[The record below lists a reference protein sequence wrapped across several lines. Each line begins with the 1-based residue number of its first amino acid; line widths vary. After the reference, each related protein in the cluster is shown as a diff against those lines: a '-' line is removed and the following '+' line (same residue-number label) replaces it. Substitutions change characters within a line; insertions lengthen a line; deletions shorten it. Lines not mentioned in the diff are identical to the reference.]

1 MLKLLKCLI
10 LGLLCWMIISV
21 SHNQQVSAAEG
32 KVVVVVV
39 DGLDWQE
46 LDNIKSR
53 LINISK
59 IIDQGSIGLFN
70 PVSGGVRTRNN
81 TIFTIAAGR
90 PSLAMPNSH
99 LIMQGDEN
107 FFGMEAAG
115 FYQAITGQEA
125 DGKLV
130 HLGISQLNNNR
141 ADISRFSDT
150 LLIHGIKATIIGT
163 ADVNG
168 ELNRILAN
176 VVINS
181 RGTHADGVFRPNLL
195 LESADLPL
203 FQKTNF
209 TLLEN
214 QLISRWDHNQLFLI
228 ELADLMR
235 LEQVQTWLTP
245 DIYSNYK
252 LLFYEELDHWLGN
265 TMAKLDRNSDLLIIF
280 NPAPSAGKLTARD
293 FLTPVIV
300 WGKGFTEPILSS
312 STTKRDGLV
321 VNYDLLPTILKHFEI
336 VERVGVGG
344 VIVSSGQ
351 GDISTLIGLNNN
363 FLAVYHNRPIIIKT
377 YIFMQI
383 IVVALFLITIICNLP
398 IRTYIS
404 MALLLLTIVP
414 ISLLVTAVVN
424 KSLTMIIL
432 ANSMAIGLLLYLS
445 WKIEAKKSLSGF
457 LFIFLLTSV
466 TLLFDLGNNSF
477 LMKQSILGYDPIA
490 GARYYGLGNEYMG
503 VLIGASLMTIA
514 LIYQSIQG
522 KSLVLFKRS
531 LVPISVTIIA
541 FIGLPNLGT
550 NVGGTIAAVFGF
562 GYLLFKL
569 LINSNKTY
577 LLGLAGPL
585 MVGIFLTI
593 FILVD
598 MNRAVET
605 QTHLGRTAFLIK
617 QEGMMALV
625 DIAIGKINMNIKLIR
640 YTYWSR
646 VFLIVLGSLAVL
658 FYKPP
663 GLLEQVLASNKG
675 LKVGVIAVTIAS
687 LTALAV
693 NDSGIVAAATMMI
706 YGAIPLFFLLLNIR
720 KF

>member
-1 MLKLLKCLI
+1 VLKLLKCLI

>member
-1 MLKLLKCLI
+1 
-10 LGLLCWMIISV
+10 MIISV

-46 LDNIKSR
+46 LDNIKPR

-99 LIMQGDEN
+99 LIMQVDEK
-107 FFGMEAAG
+107 FSGMDAAS
-115 FYQAITGQEA
+115 FYQAITGKEPE
-125 DGKLV
+125 GKLV
-130 HLGISQLNNNR
+130 HLGISQLNKDL
-141 ADISRFSDT
+141 AGISRFSDT
-150 LLIHGIKATIIGT
+150 LLIHGIMATIIGT

-168 ELNRILAN
+168 EFNRQLAN

-181 RGTHADGVFRPNLL
+181 QGTHADGVFSPNLL
-195 LESADLPL
+195 LEPVGLPL

-214 QLISRWDHNQLFLI
+214 QLISRWDNYHLFLI

-252 LLFYEELDHWLGN
+252 LLFHEELDQWLGN
-265 TMAKLDRNSDLLIIF
+265 TMAELDQNNDLLVIL

-293 FLTPVIV
+293 FLTPVIF
-300 WGKGFTEPILSS
+300 WGKGFTEPILTS

-321 VNYDLLPTILKHFEI
+321 VNYDILPTILKHFEI
-336 VERVGVGG
+336 DERIGVGG
-344 VIVSSGQ
+344 IIVSSGQ
-351 GDISTLIGLNNN
+351 GDISTLIGLNNK
-363 FLAVYHNRPIIIKT
+363 FLVVYHNRPPIIKT

-383 IVVALFLITIICNLP
+383 MVVALLLTTIICNLP
-398 IRTYIS
+398 IRKYIS

-414 ISLLVTAVVN
+414 LSLLVTAVFN
-424 KSLTMIIL
+424 ESLTLIIL
-432 ANSMAIGLLLYLS
+432 TNSMTIGLLLYLS
-445 WKIEAKKSLSGF
+445 WKREVKNSLSGF
-457 LFIFLLTSV
+457 LLIFLLTSLA
-466 TLLFDLGNNSF
+466 LLLDLGNKSF

-503 VLIGASLMTIA
+503 VLIGSSLMTIA
-514 LIYQSIQG
+514 LIYQSRQG
-522 KSLVLFKRS
+522 KSLVLFKKS
-531 LVPISVTIIA
+531 LVPISAAIIA

-550 NVGGTIAAVFGF
+550 NLGGTIAAVLGF
-562 GYLLFKL
+562 GYLLFKF
-569 LINSNKTY
+569 LINSKKTY
-577 LLGLAGPL
+577 LLGLAAPF
-585 MVGIFLTI
+585 MVGIILTI
-593 FILVD
+593 FVLVD

-605 QTHLGRTAFLIK
+605 QSHLGRTAFLIK
-617 QEGMMALV
+617 QEGMMGLV

-663 GLLEQVLASNKG
+663 GLLEQVLAKNNG
-675 LKVGVIAVTIAS
+675 LKVGVITVTIAS

-706 YGAIPLFFLLLNIR
+706 YGAMPLFFLLLNGR
-720 KF
+720 DV